1 MCKAKKLDRQKFNL
15 LLLQEQQAQYN
26 QLTRQYLIDC
36 KKLRQLDYKIRQET
50 TREEN

>member
-1 MCKAKKLDRQKFNL
+1 MCKAKKLDRQKFTL
-15 LLLQEQQAQYN
+15 LQLQEQQSDYN
-26 QLTRQYLIDC
+26 HLRRQYLTDC